1 MKTTFLIILVLFTVQ
16 ASFAQKL
23 PDFSFED
30 VNGNVINNQSLT
42 ANKPVIVFYF
52 DPFCESC
59 LEQAALISKE
69 ITAFKDITLLWVTT
83 NADPENN
90 AFKQKYFNNAKNVI
104 VAVDTQYQFDTWF
117 GYSEFNAIYCYNSKH
132 EKTKSFNTTQTA
144 TTLLEAVK

>member
-1 MKTTFLIILVLFTVQ
+1 MKTPLLVLFVL
-16 ASFAQKL
+16 FIGHIVKAQTL

-30 VNGNVINNQSLT
+30 VNGKVINKLSLPT
-42 ANKPVIVFYF
+42 NKPVIVFYF

-83 NADPENN
+83 NADRENN
-90 AFKQKYFNNAKNVI
+90 AFKQNYFNNAQNAI
-104 VAVDTQYQFDTWF
+104 VAVDTQFQFDTWF
-117 GYSEFNAIYCYNSKH
+117 GYSEFNVIYCYNNKH

>member
-104 VAVDTQYQFDTWF
+104 VAVDTLYQFDTWF

>member
-1 MKTTFLIILVLFTVQ
+1 
-16 ASFAQKL
+16 
-23 PDFSFED
+23 
-30 VNGNVINNQSLT
+30 
-42 ANKPVIVFYF
+42 
-52 DPFCESC
+52 
-59 LEQAALISKE
+59 
-69 ITAFKDITLLWVTT
+69 
-83 NADPENN
+83 ENN

>member
-83 NADPENN
+83 NAAPENN

>member
-1 MKTTFLIILVLFTVQ
+1 MFTVQ
-16 ASFAQKL
+16 ASIAQKL

-30 VNGNVINNQSLT
+30 VNGKVINNQSQT
-42 ANKPVIVFYF
+42 ANKPAIVFYF

-83 NADPENN
+83 NTDPENN

-104 VAVDTQYQFDTWF
+104 VAVDTLYQFDTWF

-132 EKTKSFNTTQTA
+132 ERTKSFNTTQTA

>member
-1 MKTTFLIILVLFTVQ
+1 MKTTFLILLVMFTVQ
-16 ASFAQKL
+16 ASIAQKL

-30 VNGNVINNQSLT
+30 VNGKVINNQSQT
-42 ANKPVIVFYF
+42 ANKPAIVFYF

-69 ITAFKDITLLWVTT
+69 ITAFKAITLLWVTT
-83 NADPENN
+83 NTDPENN

-104 VAVDTQYQFDTWF
+104 VAVDTLYQFDTWF

-144 TTLLEAVK
+144 STLLEAVK

>member
-1 MKTTFLIILVLFTVQ
+1 MKTTFLILLVMFTVQ
-16 ASFAQKL
+16 SSFAQKL

-69 ITAFKDITLLWVTT
+69 IIAFKDITLLWVTT
-83 NADPENN
+83 NTDPENN